1 MVELPKEACWNSDDV
16 AAVISNEALEGH
28 EGIFLATHTP
38 IRDFEVTGSHAG
50 EIDGR
55 DEQAVLLALSDPS
68 RSHAFC
74 VVQGEPGSGKS
85 HQNGSA
91 SCRERVSVRVDV
103 GGGRSIKKKKY
114 EDIIDTQVSTTT

>member
-1 MVELPKEACWNSDDV
+1 MIELPKEACWNSDDV

-55 DEQAVLLALSDPS
+55 DEQAVILALSDPS
-68 RSHAFC
+68 RSHDFF
-74 VVQGEPGSGKS
+74 VVQGAPGSGKS
-85 HQNGSA
+85 HLIRSEERRIGKECVRTCGSRWWQ
-91 SCRERVSVRVDV
+91 SHDE
-103 GGGRSIKKKKY
+103 KK
-114 EDIIDTQVSTTT
+114 Q